1 MFFLG
6 VFDLP
11 TLSFV
16 ATILAA
22 LSAALLFVRGA
33 IVGAQT
39 LLGLGFGLSGF
50 AGDVGREVL
59 VGFLAAPLTPLVLV
73 PLEFV
78 FVARRTDAERVP
90 ATEAGRKEVLPFRP
104 ELEGVRVS
112 TGGLWCRTDYVVRSC
127 SGRNT
132 GDSQLVGGGAVS
144 FSARSAALLLVLGAT
159 VGVFVLATEM
169 VSLRLWPGTP
179 SKVP

>member
-1 MFFLG
+1 VGGHTKAGMFFLG
-6 VFDLP
+6 VFGFP

-16 ATILAA
+16 AAILAA

-50 AGDVGREVL
+50 AGDVDREVL

-78 FVARRTDAERVP
+78 FVARRMDIERVP
-90 ATEAGRKEVLPFRP
+90 ATEAGRKEVRPFRP

-112 TGGLWCRTDYVVRSC
+112 TGGLWCRTD
-127 SGRNT
+127 
-132 GDSQLVGGGAVS
+132 
-144 FSARSAALLLVLGAT
+144 
-159 VGVFVLATEM
+159 
-169 VSLRLWPGTP
+169 
-179 SKVP
+179 

>member
-6 VFDLP
+6 VFGFP

-16 ATILAA
+16 AAILAA

-50 AGDVGREVL
+50 AGDVDREVL

-78 FVARRTDAERVP
+78 FVARRMDIERVP
-90 ATEAGRKEVLPFRP
+90 ATEAGRKEVRPFRP

-112 TGGLWCRTDYVVRSC
+112 TGGLWCRTD
-127 SGRNT
+127 
-132 GDSQLVGGGAVS
+132 
-144 FSARSAALLLVLGAT
+144 
-159 VGVFVLATEM
+159 
-169 VSLRLWPGTP
+169 
-179 SKVP
+179 